1 MGSPVPLYA
10 SLDCQLTSSFCLDWN
25 RGTSKETLL
34 SVYEAFGPA
43 VRALLEMVDTTSL
56 KVWTL
61 LDMDR
66 IPRWFKG
73 KVVLLGDAAHPF
85 LPRESSIFYS
95 IRASMTDRLQ
105 TRAREGVL
113 RSRTR
118 HPSARCCRGAQRPPT
133 YPTG

>member
-1 MGSPVPLYA
+1 MMTECYP
-10 SLDCQLTSSFCLDWN
+10 DWN

-34 SVYEAFGPA
+34 SVYEAFGPV

-61 LDMDR
+61 LDMAR

-85 LPRESSIFYS
+85 LPREF
-95 IRASMTDRLQ
+95 
-105 TRAREGVL
+105 
-113 RSRTR
+113 
-118 HPSARCCRGAQRPPT
+118 PSFPDSNKND
-133 YPTG
+133 